1 MSARPENRLAVAIG
15 VVALIAGVV
24 SLVTLSGTAEI
35 VASSVLFGLS
45 ALAFVS
51 LVFLLIGQSE
61 EDDRHRHPHG

>member
-51 LVFLLIGQSE
+51 LVFLIIGQSE
-61 EDDRHRHPHG
+61 EDDRRQHPHG